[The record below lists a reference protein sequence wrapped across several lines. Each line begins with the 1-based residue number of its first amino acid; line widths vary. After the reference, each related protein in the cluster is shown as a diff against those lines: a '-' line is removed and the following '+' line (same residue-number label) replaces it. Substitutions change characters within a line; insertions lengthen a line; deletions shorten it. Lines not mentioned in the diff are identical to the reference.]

1 MFFRLRDKSS
11 VFELIHFHN
20 RERTM
25 PSKHFSQTPPDK
37 ANDLFDKILATSD
50 SATKTR
56 ERLFA
61 DLKDELELLA
71 GLQEQ
76 HLFPILQR
84 HGMQDLLSAA
94 INDNEETASLLAEL
108 ERMQKSSG
116 GFLDKVAE
124 LRKAFQQHIRDDRKQ
139 LLPAV
144 LEVLSEEE
152 AQAVADQ
159 VEGELA
165 SLGDA
170 KQVEGR
176 TPHDMTPAVR
186 SSLDGVDDIV
196 RMGTDSAHTVA
207 TGVQDLSQECLS
219 MSRKR
224 LQTNLDGLTRLA
236 QCRSLQDLTKT
247 QVSLMQDNLELT
259 LQNSFRLAGLA
270 VQLAEKAAWYGG
282 VGKESPAGKSLSL
295 G

>member
-1 MFFRLRDKSS
+1 MIPDVTRKTC
-11 VFELIHFHN
+11 VFELIHFHKE
-20 RERTM
+20 ERTM
-25 PSKHFSQTPPDK
+25 PSRHFSQTPPDK

-56 ERLFA
+56 ERLFT

-71 GLQEQ
+71 SLQEQ
-76 HLFPILQR
+76 HLFPILQK
-84 HGMQDLLSAA
+84 HGMQELLSAS
-94 INDNEETASLLAEL
+94 IGDNEETTTLLAEL
-108 ERMQKSSG
+108 ERMQKSG
-116 GFLDKVAE
+116 GEFLGKVAE
-124 LRKAFQQHIRDDRKQ
+124 LRKAFQRHIRDDRKQ

-144 LEVLSEEE
+144 LEVLSDEE

-159 VEGELA
+159 VEDELA
-165 SLGDA
+165 SLSDA

-176 TPHDMTPAVR
+176 TPASVAPVVR

-196 RMGTDSAHTVA
+196 RMGTDSAHAVT

-219 MSRKR
+219 MSQKR
-224 LQTNLDGLTRLA
+224 LQANLEGWTKLT

-259 LQNSFRLAGLA
+259 LQNSFRLADLA
-270 VQLAEKAAWYGG
+270 VKLAEKATWHGG
-282 VGKESPAGKSLSL
+282 AGRRAQ
-295 G
+295 

>member
-1 MFFRLRDKSS
+1 
-11 VFELIHFHN
+11 
-20 RERTM
+20 M

-71 GLQEQ
+71 SLQEQ

-84 HGMQDLLSAA
+84 HGMQDLLSAS
-94 INDNEETASLLAEL
+94 IGDNEETASLLAEL

-116 GFLDKVAE
+116 EFLGKVAE
-124 LRKAFQQHIRDDRKQ
+124 LRKAFQRHIRDDRKQ

-144 LEVLSEEE
+144 LEVLSDEE

-159 VEGELA
+159 VEDELA
-165 SLGDA
+165 SLSDT
-170 KQVEGR
+170 KQGEAR
-176 TPHDMTPAVR
+176 ISADSIPAVR
-186 SSLDGVDDIV
+186 SSLDEVDHVI
-196 RMGTDSAHTVA
+196 RMGTDSAHTVT

-219 MSRKR
+219 MSQKR
-224 LQTNLDGLTRLA
+224 LQTNLDGWTKLT

-270 VQLAEKAAWYGG
+270 VQLAEKATWYGG
-282 VGKESPAGKSLSL
+282 AGREAPAVPSLRSPAGKSLPL

>member
-1 MFFRLRDKSS
+1 
-11 VFELIHFHN
+11 
-20 RERTM
+20 M
-25 PSKHFSQTPPDK
+25 PAKHFSQTPPDK

-71 GLQEQ
+71 SLQEQ

-84 HGMQDLLSAA
+84 HGMQDLLAA
-94 INDNEETASLLAEL
+94 SIGDNEETASLLGEL

-116 GFLDKVAE
+116 EFLGKVAE

-144 LEVLSEEE
+144 LEVLSDEE

-159 VEGELA
+159 VEDELENL
-165 SLGDA
+165 SDA
-170 KQVEGR
+170 KQVEAR
-176 TPHDMTPAVR
+176 VPADMSSAIR
-186 SSLDGVDDIV
+186 SSLDGVDDVV
-196 RMGTDSAHTVA
+196 RMGADSTHTIAV
-207 TGVQDLSQECLS
+207 GVQDLSQECLR
-219 MSRKR
+219 MSQKR
-224 LQTNLDGLTRLA
+224 LQTNLDGWTKLA

-247 QVSLMQDNLELT
+247 QVSLLQDNLELT
-259 LQNSFRLAGLA
+259 FQNSFRLADLA
-270 VQLAEKAAWYGG
+270 VKLSEKATWHGAA
-282 VGKESPAGKSLSL
+282 KR
-295 G
+295 

>member
-1 MFFRLRDKSS
+1 
-11 VFELIHFHN
+11 
-20 RERTM
+20 M

-71 GLQEQ
+71 SLQEQ

-84 HGMQDLLSAA
+84 HGMQDLLSAS
-94 INDNEETASLLAEL
+94 IGDNEETASLLAEL

-116 GFLDKVAE
+116 EFLGKVAE
-124 LRKAFQQHIRDDRKQ
+124 LRKAFQRHIRDDRKQ

-144 LEVLSEEE
+144 LEVLSDEE

-159 VEGELA
+159 VEDELA
-165 SLGDA
+165 TLSDT
-170 KQVEGR
+170 KQGEAR
-176 TPHDMTPAVR
+176 LPAGTLPATQ
-186 SSLDGVDDIV
+186 SSLEGIDHVV
-196 RMGTDSAHTVA
+196 RVTTDSAHTVA

-219 MSRKR
+219 MSQKR
-224 LQTNLDGLTRLA
+224 LQTNLDGWAKLA
-236 QCRSLQDLTKT
+236 QCRSLQDLTRA
-247 QVSLMQDNLELT
+247 QASLMQDNLELT
-259 LQNSFRLAGLA
+259 LQNSFRLASLA
-270 VQLAEKAAWYGG
+270 VRLAEKATWYGG
-282 VGKESPAGKSLSL
+282 AGMNASAAPSLRSPAGKAFHLS
-295 G
+295 